1 MFELKGRF
9 GVARQKVVK
18 MIRGP
23 EKENMNA
30 CSSSGASAAP
40 LQEIN
45 VPYVNNHSIEAEAQK
60 AQALIYYRR
69 MLDTIR

>member
-23 EKENMNA
+23 ERENMSA
-30 CSSSGASAAP
+30 CSSSGASMAP
-40 LQEIN
+40 QQESN
-45 VPYVNNHSIEAEAQK
+45 VPYINHSVEAEAQK
-60 AQALIYYRR
+60 AQALVYYRR
-69 MLDTIR
+69 TLDTIR